1 MKWQQTIPYGK
12 IIAYVAVII
21 IMAAVSGY
29 VWASN
34 RHAHLIATLP
44 IIFLCIVRLFHIYGE
59 LVERLMFVFNA
70 VQNDDYSFRFTE
82 NPNVTRHALVNHS
95 LNRIKE
101 VMDDAKMQIREREKY
116 FELIMECASIG
127 IVTVMENGTVAQ
139 TNSKALRIVG
149 MERLNHIDQ
158 LRLLSEELCDVMHAI
173 RPEEQL
179 TARFATEIGE
189 QSLLLSCSAM
199 KFENRELRVI
209 SIENIHQELDRK
221 EVESWEKLTRIL
233 THEIMNSLAPV
244 TSISHTLL
252 SSYDDAATLRQG
264 LETIHSTSDRLMRFV
279 DSFRAVTRIPAP
291 QKAPFYLSELV
302 EEALSLIRHEGVEV
316 EVGLNPADTMLY
328 ADRTLMSQVLV
339 NLLKNGVEALADDDL
354 APAERKITIC
364 STIDAEERIRIE
376 ITNSG
381 AAIPAEVADNIF
393 TPFFTTK
400 TDGSGIGLAVSRQIV
415 RLHGGTL
422 RLKHNTLGRVT
433 FAIVL
438 E

>member
-1 MKWQQTIPYGK
+1 
-12 IIAYVAVII
+12 
-21 IMAAVSGY
+21 MAALSGY
-29 VWASN
+29 VWATG
-34 RHAHLIATLP
+34 RLAHLIATIP
-44 IIFLCIVRLFHIYGE
+44 ITIFCLFRLFHIYSE
-59 LVERLMFVFNA
+59 LIERLMFVFNA

-82 NPNVTRHALVNHS
+82 NPNITRHALVNQS

-101 VMDDAKMQIREREKY
+101 VMDNAKMQIREREKY
-116 FELIMECASIG
+116 FELIMECADIG

-158 LRLLSEELCDVMHAI
+158 LRILSEELCEAMHHI
-173 RPEEQL
+173 EPGTQL
-179 TARFATEIGE
+179 TARLATEIGD
-189 QSLLLSCSAM
+189 QNLVLSCSAM
-199 KFENRELRVI
+199 EFEGKRLKVI
-209 SIENIHQELDRK
+209 SIGNIHEELARK

-252 SSYDDAATLRQG
+252 SSSGDADTMRQG
-264 LETIHSTSDRLMRFV
+264 LETIHTTSDRLLRFV
-279 DSFRAVTRIPAP
+279 DSFRAVTRIPTP

-302 EEALSLIRHEGVEV
+302 AELLSLIPHEGIEIETSIEPV
-316 EVGLNPADTMLY
+316 DTMLY
-328 ADRTLMSQVLV
+328 ADRALMSQVMV
-339 NLLKNGVEALADDDL
+339 NLLKNAAEALL
-354 APAERKITIC
+354 AQDCDRKITIR
-364 STIDAEERIRIE
+364 STIDAEERIQIE
-376 ITNSG
+376 ITNNG
-381 AAIPAEVADNIF
+381 KAIPQEVAENIF

-422 RLKHNTLGRVT
+422 RLKHNEEGKVT
-433 FAIVL
+433 FAVVV

>member
-1 MKWQQTIPYGK
+1 MKRQQNIPYGK
-12 IIAYVAVII
+12 IMAYVAVII
-21 IMAAVSGY
+21 LMAALTGY
-29 VWASN
+29 VWATA
-34 RHAHLIATLP
+34 RHAHLIATIP
-44 IIFLCIVRLFHIYGE
+44 IIIFCLSRLFHIYNE

-82 NPNVTRHALVNHS
+82 NPNITRHALVNHS

-101 VMDDAKMQIREREKY
+101 VMDSAKMKIREREKY
-116 FELIMECASIG
+116 FELIMECAAIG

-158 LRLLSEELCDVMHAI
+158 LRILSKELCDAMRRI
-173 RPEEQL
+173 GPGEQL
-179 TARFATEIGE
+179 TTRLTTEIGE
-189 QSLLLSCSAM
+189 QNLVLSCSAM
-199 KFENRELRVI
+199 EFDGKHLRVI
-209 SIENIHQELDRK
+209 SIGNIHEELDRK

-252 SSYDDAATLRQG
+252 SSSDDAETVRQG
-264 LETIHSTSDRLMRFV
+264 LETIHTTSDRLLRFV

-302 EEALSLIRHEGVEV
+302 AETLSLIPHEGIEV
-316 EVGLNPADTMLY
+316 EISIDPEDTMLY
-328 ADRTLMSQVLV
+328 ADRALMSQVMV
-339 NLLKNGVEALADDDL
+339 NLLKNAVEALAD
-354 APAERKITIC
+354 AGGEGKITIG
-364 STIDAEERIRIE
+364 STIDSQERIQIE
-376 ITNSG
+376 ITNNG
-381 AAIPAEVADNIF
+381 KAIPAEVAENIF

-400 TDGSGIGLAVSRQIV
+400 TDGSGIGLAVSRQII
-415 RLHGGTL
+415 RLHGGSL
-422 RLKHNTLGRVT
+422 RLKHNDEGRVT
-433 FAIVL
+433 FAVVT

>member
-1 MKWQQTIPYGK
+1 MKRQQNIPYGR
-12 IIAYVAVII
+12 IGAYIAVII
-21 IMAAVSGY
+21 LMAALSGY
-29 VWASN
+29 VWATN
-34 RHAHLIATLP
+34 RHAHLIATIP
-44 IIFLCIVRLFHIYGE
+44 IIIFCLFRLFRIYNE

-82 NPNVTRHALVNHS
+82 NPNITRHVLVNQS

-101 VMDDAKMQIREREKY
+101 VMDNAKMQLREREKY
-116 FELIMECASIG
+116 FELIMECAAIG
-127 IVTVMENGTVAQ
+127 IVTVMENGIVAQ

-158 LRLLSEELCDVMHAI
+158 LRILSEELCEAMHRIEPGA
-173 RPEEQL
+173 QL
-179 TARFATEIGE
+179 TARFTNEIGD
-189 QSLLLSCSAM
+189 QNLVLSCSAM
-199 KFENRELRVI
+199 EFEGKQLRVI
-209 SIENIHQELDRK
+209 SIGNIHEELDRK

-252 SSYDDAATLRQG
+252 SSSGDAETMRQG
-264 LETIHSTSDRLMRFV
+264 LETIHATSDRLLRFV

-302 EEALSLIRHEGVEV
+302 AESLSLIPHEGIEAEV
-316 EVGLNPADTMLY
+316 SIEPEDTMLY
-328 ADRTLMSQVLV
+328 ADRALMSQVMV
-339 NLLKNGVEALADDDL
+339 NLLKNAAEALL
-354 APAERKITIC
+354 AQDCNRKITIR
-364 STIDAEERIRIE
+364 STIDAEERIQIE
-376 ITNSG
+376 ITNNGS
-381 AAIPAEVADNIF
+381 AIPTEVAENIF

-400 TDGSGIGLAVSRQIV
+400 TDGSGIGLAVSRQII

-422 RLKHNTLGRVT
+422 RLKHNDEGRVT
-433 FAIVL
+433 FAIVV

>member
-1 MKWQQTIPYGK
+1 MKRQQNIPYGK
-12 IIAYVAVII
+12 IGAYAAVII
-21 IMAAVSGY
+21 LMATLSGY
-29 VWASN
+29 VWATN
-34 RHAHLIATLP
+34 RHAHLIATIP
-44 IIFLCIVRLFHIYGE
+44 IIIFCLFRLFRIYNE

-82 NPNVTRHALVNHS
+82 NPNITRHAMVNQS

-101 VMDDAKMQIREREKY
+101 VMDNAKMQIREREKY
-116 FELIMECASIG
+116 FELIMECANIG

-158 LRLLSEELCDVMHAI
+158 LRILSEELCEAMHRI
-173 RPEEQL
+173 EPGTQL
-179 TARFATEIGE
+179 TARFTTEIGD
-189 QSLLLSCSAM
+189 QNLVLSCSAM
-199 KFENRELRVI
+199 EFEGKQLRVI
-209 SIENIHQELDRK
+209 SIGNIHEELDRK

-252 SSYDDAATLRQG
+252 SSSGDAETMRQG
-264 LETIHSTSDRLMRFV
+264 LETIHATSDRLLRFV

-302 EEALSLIRHEGVEV
+302 AESLSLIPHEGIEV
-316 EVGLNPADTMLY
+316 EVSIEPADTMLY
-328 ADRTLMSQVLV
+328 ADRALMSQVMV
-339 NLLKNGVEALADDDL
+339 NLLKNATEALM
-354 APAERKITIC
+354 AEDCDRKITIR
-364 STIDAEERIRIE
+364 STIDAEERIQIE
-376 ITNSG
+376 ITNNGS
-381 AAIPAEVADNIF
+381 AIPAEVAENIF

-400 TDGSGIGLAVSRQIV
+400 TDGSGIGLAVSRQII
-415 RLHGGTL
+415 RLHGGSL
-422 RLKHNTLGRVT
+422 RLKHNEAGRVT
-433 FAIVL
+433 FAIVV